1 MILFLQILQLV
12 LFFIPV
18 GALLALGI
26 LFLARAVV
34 ILNRR
39 WYLFVFI
46 PLIFANPFAVIENS
60 FINDISIMDDWRF
73 WLVIIV
79 DIILLVGGTLLF
91 RGFQIIG
98 LNASETMAVLKD
110 LGKNRYNSVDLH
122 TGEKRTFWG
131 ETRNAI
137 ILTVQDQEK
146 QYDVWV
152 MEKQGE
158 VLLQADSVGGTD
170 LIKQAVPV
178 LRKVRKAYV
187 LKDHV
192 LGVLFIVFA
201 VVLAV
206 LGWIFFFEPRLL
218 VID

>member
-46 PLIFANPFAVIENS
+46 PLIFANPFAVIENN
-60 FINDISIMDDWRF
+60 FVNDISIMDDWRF

-79 DIILLVGGTLLF
+79 DIILLVGGTFLF

>member
-18 GALLALGI
+18 GVLLALGI
-26 LFLARAVV
+26 LFLSRSVV

-46 PLIFANPFAVIENS
+46 PLIFANPIAVIENS
-60 FINDISIMDDWRF
+60 FVNDISIMGDWRF
-73 WLVIIV
+73 WLVVVV
-79 DIILLVGGTLLF
+79 DIVLLVGGTFLF
-91 RGFQIIG
+91 RGFQVIG

-110 LGKNRYNSVDLH
+110 FGKKRYTLVDLH
-122 TGEKRTFWG
+122 TGEKRTLWG
-131 ETRNAI
+131 ETRNAV

-146 QYDVWV
+146 RWDVWV

-158 VLLQADSVGGTD
+158 VLLQGDSAGGND
-170 LIKQAVPV
+170 LIKQVVPI
-178 LRKVRKAYV
+178 LRKIRKTYV

-206 LGWIFFFEPRLL
+206 LGWIFFFEPRLVL
-218 VID
+218 ID